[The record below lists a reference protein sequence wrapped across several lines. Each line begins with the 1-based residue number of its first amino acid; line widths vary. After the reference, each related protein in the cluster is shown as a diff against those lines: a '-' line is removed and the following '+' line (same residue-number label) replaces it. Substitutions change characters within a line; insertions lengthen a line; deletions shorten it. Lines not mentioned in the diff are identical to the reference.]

1 MATYREGYLIHMKLR
16 SAVYSIRMMRWCSWL
31 LLTGAVLISV
41 PNLGNAEDA
50 NLSLTQTDP
59 AAYLDRALDEMQKH
73 ALRRNAVDWNSL
85 RVQAHN
91 KAANA
96 KWTVDTYD
104 AIRFALAS
112 LGDHHSSF
120 HPTPA
125 LEQLEAERKGHPAQ
139 NENQPQGPVSPFVG
153 RYEPDGKTFTIDG
166 KRYAL
171 LVVPKCFPCSATPDN
186 DKQFVAFETK
196 IQQLIASLDSARPEG
211 WIVDIRGNVGGNM
224 WPMIAGLG
232 PILGESNDLG
242 ESFTTSGHSVVTYR
256 DGVASEVEDTGE
268 RAAYPRVDG
277 TPYKMKDSPAVA
289 VLIDNWTGSSGEAVA
304 IAFRGRPRTRFFGE
318 HTQGVSTVNETFELS
333 DGASM
338 WLTIGVGADRTGKQY
353 LNGLDPDELVK
364 GPNQPVSPEID
375 PVVMHAVKWLAT
387 NPS

>member
-1 MATYREGYLIHMKLR
+1 MYMKLR
-16 SAVYSIRMMRWCSWL
+16 SSIHSPRLIKRCSRL
-31 LLTGAVLISV
+31 LLTGTVLV
-41 PNLGNAEDA
+41 ALPNLGKAQDA
-50 NLSLTQTDP
+50 NLSLTKSDP
-59 AAYLDRALDEMQKH
+59 AAYLDSALDEMQKH
-73 ALRRNAVDWNSL
+73 ALRRNAIDWASL
-85 RVQAHN
+85 RAQAHN

-96 KWTVDTYD
+96 KLTVDTYD

-125 LEQLEAERKGHPAQ
+125 LEQLEAQRKGRPAQ

-166 KRYAL
+166 KPYAL
-171 LVVPKCFPCSATPDN
+171 LVVPKCFPDN

-196 IQQLIASLDSARPEG
+196 IQQLIGSLDSARPEG

-232 PILGESNDLG
+232 PILGESDNLG

-277 TPYKMKDSPAVA
+277 TPYKMKNPPAVA

-318 HTQGVSTVNETFELS
+318 HTQGVSTVNETFQLS

-338 WLTIGVGADRTGKQY
+338 WLTIGVDADRTGKQY
-353 LNGLDPDELVK
+353 LNGLDPDEIVK
-364 GPNQPVSPEID
+364 GPNQPVAPEND
-375 PVVMHAVKWLAT
+375 PVVMHAVKWLDK

>member
-1 MATYREGYLIHMKLR
+1 M
-16 SAVYSIRMMRWCSWL
+16 YSNLMNRLVAGLVAWL
-31 LLTGAVLISV
+31 LLSFPCRAQ
-41 PNLGNAEDA
+41 DA
-50 NLSLTQTDP
+50 TLSLTKTDP
-59 AAYLDRALDEMQKH
+59 SAYLNQALDEMQKR
-73 ALRRNAVDWNSL
+73 ALRRNTVDWDKL
-85 RVQAHN
+85 RAQAHN

-96 KWTVDTYD
+96 KLTVDTYD

-139 NENQPQGPVSPFVG
+139 TENQPQGPSPFVG
-153 RYEPDGKTFTIDG
+153 RYEPEGKIFTIDG
-166 KRYAL
+166 KRYAR
-171 LVVPKCFPCSATPDN
+171 LVVPKCFPDN

-211 WIVDIRGNVGGNM
+211 WIVDLRGNVGGNM

-232 PILGESNDLG
+232 PLLGESDNLG
-242 ESFTTSGHSVVTYR
+242 QSFTTSGHSVVTYR

-289 VLIDNWTGSSGEAVA
+289 VLIDSSTGSSGEAVA
-304 IAFRGRPRTRFFGE
+304 IALRGRPRTRFFGE
-318 HTQGVSTVNETFELS
+318 HTEGVSTVNEVFKLS

-338 WLTIGVGADRTGKQY
+338 WLTIGVDADRTGKQY
-353 LNGLDPDELVK
+353 LNGLDPDETVK
-364 GPNQPVSPEID
+364 GPNQPISPQND
-375 PVVMHAVKWLAT
+375 PVVMRAVTWLDR

>member
-1 MATYREGYLIHMKLR
+1 M
-16 SAVYSIRMMRWCSWL
+16 IRAL
-31 LLTGAVLISV
+31 VVSV
-41 PNLGNAEDA
+41 ANDDHRPEWKPDSFFKRYANLGKAENA
-50 NLSLTQTDP
+50 NLILTKTDP
-59 AAYLDRALDEMQKH
+59 VAYLNQALDEMQKR
-73 ALRRNAVDWNSL
+73 ALRRNAVDWDSL

-96 KWTVDTYD
+96 KLTVDTYD

-125 LEQLEAERKGHPAQ
+125 LEQFEAERKGRPVQ
-139 NENQPQGPVSPFVG
+139 NDNRPQGSMSPFVG
-153 RYEPDGKTFTIDG
+153 RYEPDGRTFTIDG

-171 LVVPKCFPCSATPDN
+171 LVVPKCFPDN
-186 DKQFVAFETK
+186 DKQFVAFETR
-196 IQQLIASLDSARPEG
+196 IQQLIASLDAARPEG
-211 WIVDIRGNVGGNM
+211 WIVDLRGNVGGNM
-224 WPMIAGLG
+224 WPMIAGMG
-232 PILGESNDLG
+232 PILGESDNLG
-242 ESFTTSGHSVVTYR
+242 EFFTTSGHSVVTYR
-256 DGVASEVEDTGE
+256 DGVASEVEDTGNQ
-268 RAAYPRVDG
+268 AAYPRVDG

-304 IAFRGRPRTRFFGE
+304 IALRGRPRTRFFGE
-318 HTQGVSTVNETFELS
+318 HTQGTSTVNEVFKLS

-353 LNGLDPDELVK
+353 PHGLNPEEIVN
-364 GPNQPVSPEID
+364 GPNQPVSPEND
-375 PVVMHAVKWLAT
+375 PVVRHAVQWLNR

>member
-1 MATYREGYLIHMKLR
+1 MKR
-16 SAVYSIRMMRWCSWL
+16 CSRL
-31 LLTGAVLISV
+31 LLTGTVLIAV
-41 PNLGNAEDA
+41 PNLGKAQEA
-50 NLSLTQTDP
+50 NLSLTKSDP
-59 AAYLDRALDEMQKH
+59 TAYLDRALDEMQKH
-73 ALRRNAVDWNSL
+73 ALRRNAINWDSL
-85 RVQAHN
+85 RVQAHS

-96 KWTVDTYD
+96 KLTVDTYD

-125 LEQLEAERKGHPAQ
+125 LEQLEAERKRRSVENA
-139 NENQPQGPVSPFVG
+139 NQPQGPVSPFVG
-153 RYEPDGKTFTIDG
+153 RYEPDGRSVTIDG
-166 KRYAL
+166 RRYAL
-171 LVVPKCFPCSATPDN
+171 LVIPKCFPDN
-186 DKQFVAFETK
+186 DKQFIAFETR
-196 IQQLIASLDSARPEG
+196 IQQLIATLDATSPAG
-211 WIVDIRGNVGGNM
+211 WIIDLRGNVGGNM

-232 PILGESNDLG
+232 PILGDSDDLG

-277 TPYKMKDSPAVA
+277 TAYRMKNSPAVA

-318 HTQGVSTVNETFELS
+318 HTQGVSTVNETFQLS

-338 WLTIGVGADRTGKQY
+338 WLTIGVDADRTGKQY
-353 LNGLDPDELVK
+353 LNGLDPDEVVK
-364 GPNQPVSPEID
+364 GPNQAVSPEHD
-375 PVVMHAVKWLAT
+375 PVVMHAVKWLDR
-387 NPS
+387 NSS